1 MRGASAFWSLCFL
14 GLALRSAG
22 AEEGVLLQLPE
33 KATVVGPQISLGEI
47 AEVIAQNGATAERL
61 RRLTLGRAAPAGM
74 TVKLTLGYLKIALRR
89 EGYSLGDF
97 AFSGAQTVE
106 ALTQS
111 QAFDPSGLSAQ
122 VKAFIVDQTGERPED
137 VEVKMEDWEK
147 KILLPAGKVTAH
159 FRPSLTGDYQG
170 TVFLTTELQ
179 VDGRLVR
186 VLPVRADVEIYHPAV
201 TVVRAMGKGE
211 KFTNDNVRLARV
223 PGSQITNGCFRK
235 LDYVLGRSASMP
247 LPAGTILR
255 VSDLFDPPVIEHGQ
269 VVQGVV
275 ERGNIELTVEVRAL
289 EDGKA
294 GDTIQVENTDSHT
307 ILRGKVLDEKTVL
320 ITSGGP

>member
-1 MRGASAFWSLCFL
+1 MRGTRAFLSFCLL
-14 GLALRSAG
+14 GLVLRAAG
-22 AEEGVLLQLPE
+22 AAEGVLLQLPE

-47 AEVIAQNGATAERL
+47 AEVVTRNGATADRL
-61 RRLTLGRAAPAGM
+61 RRLTLGRAAPAGL
-74 TVKLTLGYLKIALRR
+74 TVKMTLGYLKIALRR

-97 AFSGAQTVE
+97 AFGGAQTVE
-106 ALTQS
+106 VLTQS
-111 QAFDPSGLSAQ
+111 QSFDPAGLSPQ
-122 VKAFIVDQTGERPED
+122 VKDFIVTQTGERPED
-137 VEVKMEDWEK
+137 VDVKMEPWEK
-147 KILLPAGKVTAH
+147 KVLLPAGNVTAH
-159 FRPSLTGDYQG
+159 FRPSLTGDYEG

-201 TVVRAMGKGE
+201 TAVKAVGKGE
-211 KFTNDNVRLARV
+211 KFTNDNVQLVRV
-223 PGSQITNGCFRK
+223 PSSQITNGCFRK
-235 LDYVLGRSASMP
+235 LDYVLGRSAAMP
-247 LPAGTILR
+247 LPPGRVLR

-275 ERGNIELTVEVRAL
+275 DRGNIELMVEVRAL

-307 ILRGKVLDEKTVL
+307 VLRGKVLDEKTVL